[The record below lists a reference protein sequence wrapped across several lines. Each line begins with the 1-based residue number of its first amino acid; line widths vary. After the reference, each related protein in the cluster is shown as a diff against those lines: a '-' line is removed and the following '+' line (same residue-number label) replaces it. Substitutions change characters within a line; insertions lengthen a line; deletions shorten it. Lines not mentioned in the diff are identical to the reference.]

1 MSTADTALSI
11 SIKMA
16 PGPEHRQEPVA
27 PDKIAE
33 GDRAADAAASVVVAA
48 AAAADVVI
56 DIENVDA
63 TSTTGSSNNN
73 NDNSNDDDGGPSV
86 AAAAVLAAEQ
96 SSSIE
101 IAPANFAAG
110 AADSISQSSP
120 PSSGADSKQVSIAA
134 TASRKRR
141 TPSSRTPPSPSS
153 RESARLGGKK
163 CLYGTR
169 DDLGTFAIRLEGP
182 LSFALSR
189 PISSDGYFCCPGITS
204 ESRGNDAPRSISASI
219 SPSLGSSLSTK
230 KKSNVI
236 YMYMSS

>member
-33 GDRAADAAASVVVAA
+33 SDRAADAAVAVAA

-56 DIENVDA
+56 DVENVNA
-63 TSTTGSSNNN
+63 TSTTGGSNNNNN
-73 NDNSNDDDGGPSV
+73 NDNNNDDDDSV
-86 AAAAVLAAEQ
+86 AAAAAAAVTVAEQ
-96 SSSIE
+96 SSNIE

-120 PSSGADSKQVSIAA
+120 PNSGADSKQVSIAA

-141 TPSSRTPPSPSS
+141 GNVRVIEDLSSFPWFLKLAST
-153 RESARLGGKK
+153 
-163 CLYGTR
+163 LYDAGSE
-169 DDLGTFAIRLEGP
+169 AQ
-182 LSFALSR
+182 
-189 PISSDGYFCCPGITS
+189 FC
-204 ESRGNDAPRSISASI
+204 NF
-219 SPSLGSSLSTK
+219 
-230 KKSNVI
+230 
-236 YMYMSS
+236 